1 VTVGDGGA
9 ALGERLGIV
18 GSGTIACGLAA
29 CAARHGE
36 VTLWA
41 RSDASAERAERSV
54 AKVCSKFEDRLPAD
68 RVRISTDLDDRLG
81 DMTFVVEAIAERLE
95 AKRELFARIGARLDD
110 GAVLG
115 TTTSSL
121 PVAALAEASG
131 RPERFVGF
139 HVFNPVARMELIE
152 LAFPEQ
158 AVPETRRRARALA
171 ATLEKRAVEVPD
183 CAGFVV
189 NRLLFPFLFDAV
201 RFADEHGMAPADVDA
216 CMTLGAG
223 HPMGPLA
230 LLDYVGLDVSQ
241 AIGESLGIEVPERLA
256 ALVADGAVGEK
267 AGRGFYVY
275 D

>member
-1 VTVGDGGA
+1 VSAAAGA
-9 ALGERLGIV
+9 ERLGIV

-29 CAARHGE
+29 CAARHGD
-36 VTLWA
+36 VTLLA

-54 AKVCSKFEDRLPAD
+54 AKVCSKLADELPPE
-68 RVRISTDLDDRLG
+68 RVRITTDLGAGLEDR
-81 DMTFVVEAIAERLE
+81 TFVVEAIAERMDT
-95 AKRELFARIGARLDD
+95 KVELFERLRERLDV
-110 GAVLG
+110 GAVLA

-121 PVAALAEASG
+121 PVATLALASG

-139 HVFNPVARMELIE
+139 HVFNPVTRMELIE
-152 LAFPEQ
+152 LAFPPQ
-158 AVPETRRRARALA
+158 AAPETRERAHAVA
-171 ATLEKRAVEVPD
+171 AMLEKRAVEVPD

-201 RFADEHGMAPADVDA
+201 RFADESGMAPADVDA

-230 LLDYVGLDVSQ
+230 LLDYVGLDVAA
-241 AIGESLGIEVPERLA
+241 AIGESLGVEVPERIR
-256 ALVADGAVGEK
+256 ALVAEGAVGKK
-267 AGRGFYVY
+267 AGRGLYTY